1 MNGPDHGGADPD
13 DPSPDAPIPTPDSS
27 STTSELI
34 EAPPEQ
40 VFAVLVDP
48 TTYPRWLV
56 GAQRIRSVDENWP
69 EVGSTFRHTIGLGPV
84 RVAGSTSV
92 RRCREPEELVL
103 AAGMGPLG
111 EASVRFEL
119 EPAPEGTLVRL
130 EEEPARGPM
139 RGAWLLVRPLVMLGL
154 WGRNAAS
161 LDALS
166 RVVRGRRGE
175 R

>member
-1 MNGPDHGGADPD
+1 MDGPDDSRTERD
-13 DPSPDAPIPTPDSS
+13 DPSPGAPIPTPDSS

-34 EAPPEQ
+34 EASPEQ

-48 TTYPRWLV
+48 TTYPHWLV
-56 GAQRIRSVDENWP
+56 GARRIRGVDRHWP
-69 EVGSTFRHTIGLGPV
+69 EVGSSFRHSIGFGPA

-130 EEEPARGPM
+130 EEEPARGPV
-139 RGAWLLVRPLVMLGL
+139 RGAWRLARPLVQLGL

-161 LDALS
+161 LEALA
-166 RVVRGRRGE
+166 RVVQSQGRR
-175 R
+175 